1 MARSIHD
8 MLSLQALLITSSL
21 LIVLGMVGA
30 MMWLAALRVETE
42 RQTVPVEAP
51 ETDA

>member
-1 MARSIHD
+1 MARFIHD

-21 LIVLGMVGA
+21 LIVLSMVGA
-30 MMWLAALRVETE
+30 LLGLAAL
-42 RQTVPVEAP
+42 RQTVPVQAP